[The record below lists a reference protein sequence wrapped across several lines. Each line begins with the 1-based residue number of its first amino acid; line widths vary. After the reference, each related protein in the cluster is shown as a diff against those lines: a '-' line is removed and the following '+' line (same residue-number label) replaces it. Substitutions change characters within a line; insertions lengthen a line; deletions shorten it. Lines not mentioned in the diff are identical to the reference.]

1 MGGDPG
7 LDLLTEVS
15 VYPILLTVGSFE
27 LRSYG
32 VVIAFA
38 ILASYMLG
46 RQEASR
52 RNMDPRLVE
61 DFAFFAILFGILGA
75 RLYYVAFFDPGMFLR
90 QPLMVLALWKGGLA
104 IHGALLA
111 GLLTGIWFCRKH
123 AISFWTFADTLA
135 PALILGQAIGRLAC
149 FLNGDAYGIPTTV
162 PWAVTF
168 TDPHALAPLGV
179 PRHPTQLYEMGLNL
193 LLFGLLWILRKRRL
207 VPGQLFL
214 LYAGGY
220 AVIRFVV
227 ETFREDQLQFAG
239 GVSAAQTLS
248 VLVFVGTLLGFALL
262 RRKGRQEAKRSWH
275 KRSVP

>member
-1 MGGDPG
+1 
-7 LDLLTEVS
+7 
-15 VYPILLTVGSFE
+15 VYPILLKVGSFE

-38 ILASYMLG
+38 ILAAYMLA
-46 RQEASR
+46 RREAAR
-52 RNMDPRLVE
+52 RGMDPRFAE

-75 RLYYVAFFDPGMFLR
+75 RLYYIAFFDPGMFLR

-111 GLLTGIWFCRKH
+111 GLLTGIWFCRKRGV
-123 AISFWTFADTLA
+123 SFWTFADTLA

-149 FLNGDAYGIPTTV
+149 FLNGDAYGIPTSV
-162 PWAVTF
+162 PWAITF
-168 TDPHALAPLGV
+168 TDPNALAPLGV

-207 VPGQLFL
+207 APGQPFL
-214 LYAGGY
+214 LYTGGY

-227 ETFREDQLQFAG
+227 EAFREDQLQFAG

-248 VLVFVGTLLGFALL
+248 VLVLAGTLLAFALL
-262 RRKGRQEAKRSWH
+262 RRYGRREGERSWY

>member
-1 MGGDPG
+1 M
-7 LDLLTEVS
+7 
-15 VYPILLTVGSFE
+15 YPILLKVGSFE

-32 VVIAFA
+32 VVIALA
-38 ILASYMLG
+38 ILAAYLLA
-46 RQEASR
+46 RREAAR
-52 RNMDPRLVE
+52 RGMDPRLVE
-61 DFAFFAILFGILGA
+61 DFTFFAILFGIMGA
-75 RLYYVAFFDPGMFLR
+75 RLYYIAFFDPGMFLR

-123 AISFWTFADTLA
+123 HISFWIFADTLA

-168 TDPHALAPLGV
+168 TDPNALAPLGV
-179 PRHPTQLYEMGLNL
+179 PRHPTQLYEMGLDL
-193 LLFGLLWILRKRRL
+193 FLFGLLWVLRRRRL
-207 VPGQLFL
+207 FPGQLFL

-220 AVIRFVV
+220 AVIRFIV
-227 ETFREDQLQFAG
+227 ESFRADQLQFAG

-248 VLVFVGTLLGFALL
+248 ILILAGSLLAFALL
-262 RRKGRQEAKRSWH
+262 RRSMEREGKGSRRRRSA
-275 KRSVP
+275 P

>member
-1 MGGDPG
+1 M
-7 LDLLTEVS
+7 
-15 VYPILLTVGSFE
+15 YPILLKIGSFE

-32 VVIAFA
+32 VVIALA
-38 ILASYMLG
+38 ILAAYLLG
-46 RQEASR
+46 RREAAR
-52 RNMDPRLVE
+52 RRMDPRLVE

-75 RLYYVAFFDPGMFLR
+75 RLYYIAFFDPGMFLR
-90 QPLMVLALWKGGLA
+90 QPHMVLAVWKGGLA
-104 IHGALLA
+104 IHGALLG

-123 AISFWTFADTLA
+123 GISFWIFADTLT

-168 TDPHALAPLGV
+168 TDPNALAPLGV
-179 PRHPTQLYEMGLNL
+179 PRHPTQLYEMGLDL
-193 LLFGLLWILRKRRL
+193 VLFGLLWALRRRRL
-207 VPGQLFL
+207 LPGQLFL

-220 AVIRFVV
+220 GVIRFIV
-227 ETFREDQLQFAG
+227 ETFRADQLQFAG

-248 VLVFVGTLLGFALL
+248 VLVLVGSLLAFTVL
-262 RRKGRQEAKRSWH
+262 RRRLGHKEVGSRH

>member
-1 MGGDPG
+1 M
-7 LDLLTEVS
+7 
-15 VYPILLTVGSFE
+15 YPILLKLGSFE

-38 ILASYMLG
+38 ILAAYLLG
-46 RQEASR
+46 RREASR

-61 DFAFFAILFGILGA
+61 DFAFFAILFGIVGA

-104 IHGALLA
+104 VHGALLA
-111 GLLTGIWFCRKH
+111 GVLTGIWFCRKRG
-123 AISFWTFADTLA
+123 ISFWTFGDTLA

-168 TDPHALAPLGV
+168 TDPNAMAPLGV

-193 LLFGLLWILRKRRL
+193 LLFGFLWILRKRRL

-214 LYAGGY
+214 FYAGGY
-220 AVIRFVV
+220 GVIRFVV

-248 VLVFVGTLLGFALL
+248 VLVLVGSLLALAFL
-262 RRKGRQEAKRSWH
+262 RRKAGREGN
-275 KRSVP
+275 V

>member
-1 MGGDPG
+1 M
-7 LDLLTEVS
+7 
-15 VYPILLTVGSFE
+15 YPILLRLGSFE

-38 ILASYMLG
+38 ILAAYLLA
-46 RQEASR
+46 RREASR
-52 RNMDPRLVE
+52 RRMDPRLVE
-61 DFAFFAILFGILGA
+61 DFASFAILFGILGA
-75 RLYYVAFFDPGMFLR
+75 RLYYIAFFDPGMFFR

-104 IHGALLA
+104 VHGALLA
-111 GLLTGIWFCRKH
+111 GLLTGIWFCRKRG
-123 AISFWTFADTLA
+123 ISFWTFADTLA
-135 PALILGQAIGRLAC
+135 PALILGQAVGRLAC

-168 TDPHALAPLGV
+168 TDPNAMAPLGV

-207 VPGQLFL
+207 APGQLFL

-239 GVSAAQTLS
+239 GVSTAQTLS
-248 VLVFVGTLLGFALL
+248 VLVLAGSLLAFALL
-262 RRKGRQEAKRSWH
+262 RRRTGRGGKAS
-275 KRSVP
+275 P